1 MPVSSQRFYN
11 MSLTMELSPFDS
23 HFGTEPKVVA
33 IVWNM
38 MEKPKGARP
47 KHLLWTFLFLKLYSN
62 EDVLNNMV
70 KKPKNA
76 FRKWTELIL
85 VDMCK
90 LEPQLVSHQ
99 ITTFFNFIFFKSH
112 FQTRFLRSNG
122 GIVF

>member
-1 MPVSSQRFYN
+1 MSFSAQCFYN
-11 MSLTMELSPFDS
+11 LSLTMELSPFDS

-47 KHLLWTFLFLKLYSN
+47 KHLLWTLLFLKLYSN
-62 EDVLNNMV
+62 EDVLKNMA
-70 KKPKNA
+70 KTSKNT

-85 VDMCK
+85 VELYK
-90 LEPQLVSHQ
+90 LEPKLVSHP

-112 FQTRFLRSNG
+112 FQTCCLRSNG
-122 GIVF
+122 GIGS